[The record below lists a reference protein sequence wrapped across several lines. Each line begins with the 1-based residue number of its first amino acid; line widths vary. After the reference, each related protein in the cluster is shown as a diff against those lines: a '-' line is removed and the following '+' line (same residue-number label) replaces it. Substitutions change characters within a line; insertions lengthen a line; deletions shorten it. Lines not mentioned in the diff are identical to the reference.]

1 MQIPPFKS
9 SKSKDKE
16 LNKIDEVFE
25 ETSSFFAKTES
36 KLHVKTIERSSV
48 PTSEGNFSLF
58 QKSNPKPDS
67 KNIDIHQIDSIFN
80 KKPIEEKVESI
91 GDLKKIW

>member
-58 QKSNPKPDS
+58 
-67 KNIDIHQIDSIFN
+67 
-80 KKPIEEKVESI
+80 
-91 GDLKKIW
+91 

>member
-67 KNIDIHQIDSIFN
+67 IFN

>member
-36 KLHVKTIERSSV
+36 KVPVKTIERSSV

-67 KNIDIHQIDSIFN
+67 IFN